1 MALELIPPADPA
13 VADAVRRALVT
24 VGSETAVRERGG
36 RWWRAGIVDGV
47 DARAVVPA
55 SPARYSA
62 LASPRS
68 TRGAMRA

>member
-1 MALELIPPADPA
+1 MAIELVPPANPA

-24 VGSETAVRERGG
+24 VGPEGAARERED

-47 DARAVVPA
+47 EARVVVPA